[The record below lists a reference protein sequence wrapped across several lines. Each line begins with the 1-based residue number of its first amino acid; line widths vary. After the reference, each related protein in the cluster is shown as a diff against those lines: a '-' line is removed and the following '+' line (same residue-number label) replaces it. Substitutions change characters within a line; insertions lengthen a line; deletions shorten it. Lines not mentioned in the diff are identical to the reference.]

1 MQVGASTLAGAT
13 AGHIIIII
21 PGILIISGGAITHTM
36 PVTRTDSGTATGMV
50 TPMAA
55 EHRIM
60 ATTGLPMIMMMF
72 ITDDVVRLAEMA
84 QDNVDLP
91 TTLITEM
98 TGSGQMLQKILQ
110 S

>member
-1 MQVGASTLAGAT
+1 
-13 AGHIIIII
+13 
-21 PGILIISGGAITHTM
+21 
-36 PVTRTDSGTATGMV
+36 
-50 TPMAA
+50 
-55 EHRIM
+55 
-60 ATTGLPMIMMMF
+60 MIMMMF